1 MDRQPKRERHDAAQP
16 QGRGSEDDLFRLH
29 HQRLVARLQRRLGI
43 SREMAEDAV
52 AFAWMQ
58 LVRREPE
65 HDNLIGWLYTVAK
78 HEAFAMIRATTRER
92 PVDEIEPGVSA
103 PTPTDILETRRVL
116 ALVARL
122 KPQQRTVLRLRMA
135 GLSYQE
141 ICRRTGHTYTW
152 VNRHITEG
160 RQVLRRLIEESDP

>member
-1 MDRQPKRERHDAAQP
+1 MGRQPKDQRDDAARADA
-16 QGRGSEDDLFRLH
+16 RGSEDQLFRLH
-29 HQRLVARLQRRLGI
+29 HQRLVAGLQGRFGI

-58 LVRREPE
+58 LIRSEPAHE
-65 HDNLIGWLYTVAK
+65 NVVGWLYTVAK
-78 HEAFAMIRATTRER
+78 HEALALIRAASRELA
-92 PVDEIEPGVSA
+92 VEEPHPGHSA
-103 PTPTDILETRRVL
+103 PAPAHILKTRKAL
-116 ALVARL
+116 ALIDQL

-135 GLSYQE
+135 GLTYQE

-160 RQVLRRLIEESDP
+160 RRALRKRIEEDEL